1 MKTAKNFLLT
11 MLLCYIAYFC
21 TEMITA
27 LLIVIISVCF
37 WSDKHGGLSLFV
49 LYGGWIWNIITTG
62 LYYFCVYLIYKYFK
76 DEKLKYNKKALQVSM
91 YVLLFCF
98 PAITTN
104 SFHHFCVCCWGIS
117 IFKLLQNMNSVN
129 NLEVLPLLSIVFP
142 VIIVYCIY
150 KFLRKKLMYNGL
162 M

>member
-37 WSDKHGGLSLFV
+37 WSDKHGVLSLFV

-76 DEKLKYNKKALQVSM
+76 DEKLKYNKTALQVSM

-98 PAITTN
+98 PAIATN
-104 SFHHFCVCCWGIS
+104 SLHNFCVCSWGIS

-129 NLEVLPLLSIVFP
+129 KLEVLPLLSIVFP